1 MYPLN
6 LALYILAFIGLWYG
20 SGLIVASIKRLA
32 HKIQIP
38 SFIFSF
44 FVLGILTSIPEIAV
58 GVNALSENHPEVF
71 VGNLLGG
78 VIVMFLLVIP
88 LLAIINKRVRVK
100 KHLSNKNLLVT
111 LGIICSPALFALD
124 KTITN
129 TEGFILIALYITLFY
144 IIRTRQDVLA
154 RIQRLVKKEQ
164 KDPKNS
170 SILKLSIGIG
180 VVFLMSRF
188 IVDQTIAGAE
198 FYGVSTFIV
207 SLMILGLGTNLPEIT
222 LAIRSITSKA
232 EDVALGDYLGSAAAN
247 TLLFGIF
254 TLINNGNVVTEKSF
268 LVTFLIIVFS
278 LGMFFMMTRGKSTLT
293 RKEGLALL
301 SCYLAFITFEFLNI
315 T

>member
-1 MYPLN
+1 MSATN
-6 LALYILAFIGLWYG
+6 LILYIFAFIGLWYG

-32 HKIQIP
+32 RKIQIP
-38 SFIFSF
+38 SFAFSF

-88 LLAIINKRVRVK
+88 LLAIINKRVHVK

-111 LGIICSPALFALD
+111 LGIICSPALFTLD

-129 TEGFILIALYITLFY
+129 TEGFIMIALYVALFY

-170 SILKLSIGIG
+170 SVLKLIIGIV
-180 VVFLMSRF
+180 VVFLTSRF

-198 FYGVSTFIV
+198 YYGVSTFMV
-207 SLMILGLGTNLPEIT
+207 SLVILGLGTNLPEIT

-254 TLINNGNVVTEKSF
+254 TLINNGNVVTEKNF
-268 LVTFLIIVFS
+268 IITFMIIVFS

-293 RKEGLALL
+293 RKEGFALL
-301 SCYLAFITFEFLNI
+301 SCYLAFIIFEFLNL

>member
-32 HKIQIP
+32 RKIQIP
-38 SFIFSF
+38 SFVFSF

-154 RIQRLVKKEQ
+154 RFQRLVKKEQ

>member
-1 MYPLN
+1 MTAINIL
-6 LALYILAFIGLWYG
+6 LYITALVGLWYG

-32 HKIQIP
+32 RKIQIP
-38 SFIFSF
+38 SFAFSF
-44 FVLGILTSIPEIAV
+44 FVLGVLTSIPEVAV

-88 LLAIINKRVRVK
+88 LLAIINKRVHVK
-100 KHLSNKNLLVT
+100 KHLSSKNLLVT

-129 TEGFILIALYITLFY
+129 TEGFIMVALYVALFY
-144 IIRTRQDVLA
+144 IVRTRQDVLA

-170 SILKLSIGIG
+170 SLLKLTIGVI
-180 VVFLMSRF
+180 VVFLTSRF

-198 FYGVSTFIV
+198 YYGISTFIV
-207 SLMILGLGTNLPEIT
+207 SLVVLGLGTNLPEIT
-222 LAIRSITSKA
+222 LAIRSLTSKA

-254 TLINNGNVVTEKSF
+254 TLVNNGNVVTEKNF
-268 LVTFLIIVFS
+268 MITFLIIVFA
-278 LGMFFMMTRGKSTLT
+278 LGMFFIRTRGNSTLT
-293 RKEGLALL
+293 RKEGLVLL
-301 SCYLAFITFEFLNI
+301 GCYLGFLAFEFTNI

>member
-1 MYPLN
+1 MSVIN
-6 LALYILAFIGLWYG
+6 FVLYLVAFIGLWYG
-20 SGLIVASIKRLA
+20 SGLIVASVKRLA
-32 HKIQIP
+32 RKIQIP
-38 SFIFSF
+38 PFAFSF
-44 FVLGILTSIPEIAV
+44 FVLGILTSVPEIAV

-78 VIVMFLLVIP
+78 IIVIFLLVIP
-88 LLAIINKRVRVK
+88 LLAIINKQVQVK

-111 LGIICSPALFALD
+111 LGIICSPALFTLD

-129 TEGFILIALYITLFY
+129 TEGFIMIALYIVLFY
-144 IIRTRQDVLA
+144 IIRTRQDVLS

-170 SILKLSIGIG
+170 SMLKLSVGIV
-180 VVFLMSRF
+180 VVFLTSRF

-198 FYGVSTFIV
+198 HYGVSTLMV
-207 SLMILGLGTNLPEIT
+207 SLVVLGLGTNLPEIT
-222 LAIRSITSKA
+222 LAIRSIASKA

-254 TLINNGNVVTEKSF
+254 TLINSGNVVTEKNF
-268 LVTFLIIVFS
+268 IFTFLIIVFAIS
-278 LGMFFMMTRGKSTLT
+278 MFFMMTRGKSTLT

-301 SCYLAFITFEFLNI
+301 GCYLAFLAFEFLSI